1 MPIVTGVLAL
11 ALVTSGAPAGLPY
24 EAQAAQESHSIAVS
38 LNGQPMA
45 LSVPPRLAGST
56 MMVPLRDIGEALGV
70 EIRWQEGSQ
79 TAEAAKDGRSIQMT
93 AGSREAVRD
102 GQTVLL
108 DEAPLL
114 EGGKLLVPLRF
125 FSESFAFN
133 VYWDGMNRAV
143 SIHDANTSLPTV
155 GSYERMRELLAEAG
169 KLETGLTAKMKVMD
183 QSAEMA
189 LADTAAPASSRAAD
203 SGSGAADYS
212 GTNVQVEGVDEADVI
227 KTDGKYIYQVSRST
241 RQIVVA
247 EAVPADSMK
256 IVSSVYFDDRQFN
269 PQEMYV
275 DDTHLIVIGQSH
287 YMDDRVYPMQS
298 QGAAESPAADP
309 SASASGEAAA
319 DAATSASSEAAVG
332 PSASVSSPA
341 QPDSSAPAT
350 DDKIVPVPEQPV
362 PSALTIAPD
371 IMIWPGPTRS
381 TTKAIVFDLTDRSNI
396 KQIREVEL
404 EGYYVSSRKVGSSLY
419 LVANKSMPYSILYRE
434 GAAAPASQQTELL
447 PTYRD
452 TLAGDGFETIGYE
465 DIRYFPKAVEPN
477 YLLVGGIDLNDPQR
491 KMQVESYLGSGNN
504 VYASQDNLYVTVS
517 EYEQTA
523 TDSAG
528 DSSAMKKRLIAPAY
542 DVNSVIYKFA
552 LKDGSVSY
560 AGRGKVPGQVL
571 NQFSMDEHNG
581 YFRIATTK
589 GDMWRTDEHTSKNNM
604 YVLDESLNVVGKIE
618 DIAPGE
624 KIYSVRYA
632 GNRAYMVTFKKVDPL
647 FVIDLSNPQAPGILG
662 KLKIPG
668 YSDYL
673 HPYDENHLIGFG
685 KDAVEVA
692 NEAGGPGV
700 AGDTTAY
707 YQGMKLALFD
717 VSDVANPKE
726 LFTEHI
732 GDRGT
737 DSELLYNHKALLF
750 SKERNLL
757 AFPVTLMEVKD
768 KGNKPE
774 DAMKYGEFAF
784 QGAYVYQ
791 LDLTNGFQL
800 RGKITHMT
808 DEELLKAGQTWVPY
822 NRNVER
828 ALYIGDTLYTAS
840 QGLIKANDLNSLK
853 EIGSLKLPE
862 AADR

>member
-38 LNGQPMA
+38 LNGLPLA
-45 LSVPPRLAGST
+45 LSVPPRLAGNT

-70 EIRWQEGSQ
+70 QIRWQGGSQ
-79 TAEAAKDGRSIQMT
+79 TAEAAKDGRLIRMT

-102 GQTVLL
+102 GQAVTL
-108 DEAPLL
+108 DQAPLL
-114 EGGKLLVPLRF
+114 EDGKLLVPLRF

-133 VYWDGMNRAV
+133 VYWDGLNRSV
-143 SIHDANTSLPTV
+143 SIHDADTSLPTV
-155 GSYERMRELLAEAG
+155 GSYERMQELLAEAG
-169 KLETGLTAKMKVMD
+169 KLETGLTAKMKVTD

-189 LADTAAPASSRAAD
+189 MTDAVAPASGRAAN

-247 EAVPADSMK
+247 EAVPAESMK
-256 IVSSVYFDDRQFN
+256 VVSTVYFDDRQFN

-287 YMDDRVYPMQS
+287 YMDDRVYPLQS
-298 QGAAESPAADP
+298 RGAAESSAADRA
-309 SASASGEAAA
+309 ASAGSEAAA
-319 DAATSASSEAAVG
+319 DPA
-332 PSASVSSPA
+332 ASVSSPA
-341 QPDSSAPAT
+341 QPGTPAPAA
-350 DDKIVPVPEQPV
+350 DIKIVPVPEQPA
-362 PSALTIAPD
+362 PATRIIAPD
-371 IMIWPGPTRS
+371 IMIWPGPART

-396 KQIREVEL
+396 KQVREVEL

-419 LVANKSMPYSILYRE
+419 LVANKSMPYSIMYSE
-434 GAAAPASQQTELL
+434 DAAKPAAQRTDLL

-477 YLLVGGIDLNDPQR
+477 YLLVGGIDLNNPQR

-523 TDSAG
+523 ADSAG
-528 DSSAMKKRLIAPAY
+528 DSSTAKKSLVAPAY

-571 NQFSMDEHNG
+571 NQFSMDEHDG

-589 GDMWRTDEHTSKNNM
+589 GDMWRSDEHTSKNNM

-673 HPYDENHLIGFG
+673 HPYDEHHLIGFG

-692 NEAGGPGV
+692 SEAGGLGR

-757 AFPVTLMEVKD
+757 AFPVTVMEVKD